1 METIFYKFGMIPDL
15 AGGGFGFRV
24 LIKRLM
30 RPYRILC
37 LTLFGLLPELGAI
50 EPHRI
55 RVVDEENGWP
65 VPLVELRTTHQVSFF
80 TDNAGVVAFDLPELM
95 GVETWLHVEADGYE
109 ARADGFG
116 MRGVRFIPEPGGDL
130 EVKVSR
136 TIVAKRLG
144 RITGGG
150 LFGESGKLGEE
161 SGWKESGILGSDSVQ
176 NAVHRGR
183 MFWAWGDTN
192 VPRYPLGL
200 FHMTSATTPVR
211 PLAAFEPPLRLA
223 LEYFRD
229 EEGRVRNVANLF
241 PDDPGPTWISGYVS
255 LPDGQGVERL
265 VGCYSK
271 IEPPMNAYRVGLCV
285 WNDESEHFE
294 SVEVLWDKK
303 DGGSEPKLQPVGHPS
318 FWTDEKGVRWLLFGD
333 PFPSIRM
340 PATFEGWRDR
350 KQWESIDTPKSL
362 TGGDGRTVKPHRGSI
377 AWNEYRGKWVTVF
390 GEIGGDP
397 STLGEL
403 WYAEA
408 ASPFGPWGKAV
419 KVLGHRKLT
428 FYNPRLHPEF
438 TPADS
443 PILLFEGTYTHS
455 FSGETRQTPRYDYN
469 QILYRLDLDDPKLAP
484 ARGE

>member
-1 METIFYKFGMIPDL
+1 METNFYKFELVPDISGLRQMFRVPIEGLMKLSVILILTLLGPLSDL
-15 AGGGFGFRV
+15 AA
-24 LIKRLM
+24 L
-30 RPYRILC
+30 
-37 LTLFGLLPELGAI
+37 

-55 RVVDEENGWP
+55 RVVDGENGWP

-80 TDNAGVVAFDLPELM
+80 TDNAGLVAFDLPELM
-95 GVETWLHVEADGYE
+95 GAETWLQVEADGYE
-109 ARADGFG
+109 AKADGFG
-116 MRGVRFIPEPGGDL
+116 MRGVRFTPEPGGTL
-130 EVKVSR
+130 EIPVVR
-136 TIVAKRLG
+136 TQIAKRLG

-150 LFGESGKLGEE
+150 LFGESRKLGYEE
-161 SGWKESGILGSDSVQ
+161 GWAESGILGSDSVQ

-200 FHMTSATTPVR
+200 FHMTSATTDVR
-211 PLAAFEPPLRLA
+211 PLASFEPPLRLA
-223 LEYFRD
+223 LEYFRGED
-229 EEGRVRNVANLF
+229 GRVRNVANLF

-255 LPDGQGVERL
+255 LPDAGGIERL

-271 IEPPMNAYRVGLCV
+271 IEPPMRAYRVGLCV
-285 WNDESEHFE
+285 WNDETANFE
-294 SVEVLWDKK
+294 SVEMLWDKK

-318 FWTDEKGVRWLLFGD
+318 FWTDEGGTRWLLFGD

-340 PATFEGWRDR
+340 PATYEGWRDR
-350 KQWESIDTPKSL
+350 KRWEAIDPPKALQGSN
-362 TGGDGRTVKPHRGSI
+362 GREVKPHRGSI
-377 AWNEYRGKWVTVF
+377 AWNEYRRKWVTVF
-390 GEIGGDP
+390 CEIGGDP
-397 STLGEL
+397 SPLGEL

-408 ASPFGPWGKAV
+408 DSPLGPWGKAV

-443 PILLFEGTYTHS
+443 PILLFEGTYTHT
-455 FSGETRQTPRYDYN
+455 FSGEPRQTPRYDYN
-469 QILYRLDLDDPKLAP
+469 QILYRLDLEDPKLAP